1 MKKIKEYICYFKSR
15 LIGST
20 VIYFLGIL
28 LGYMIYKDKVL
39 EMSVMGLNF
48 S

>member
-15 LIGST
+15 LIVSM